1 MELVVWEASIAFR
14 VGKLHL
20 LFLEMIQIGSRR
32 QKANACRQMHV
43 ASLKVFRLA
52 CSSSQEGSP
61 LGETANLTNGKY
73 CKLLVSMYSR
83 HNKPNALHV
92 SKRLRTK
99 WP

>member
-43 ASLKVFRLA
+43 ASLKVLDLPVPPAKKEVPWER
-52 CSSSQEGSP
+52 P
-61 LGETANLTNGKY
+61 
-73 CKLLVSMYSR
+73 
-83 HNKPNALHV
+83 PI
-92 SKRLRTK
+92 
-99 WP
+99 